1 MLYIGIDVGGS
12 SIKGGL
18 VNEDGTLLYKTSK
31 PIADKKDADSLVQLM
46 VELCNNI
53 LDYTETDIS
62 DIIWIGCGI
71 PGPCDKKQG
80 IIISTTNLG
89 FENFN
94 LSEALKE
101 HFDTQIFIGNDAS
114 CAALGECTS
123 GATKN
128 TSSSVILT
136 LGTGIGAGIILNNLI
151 YSGFNDIAGEL
162 GHTVIKVGGKQC
174 NCGKRGCFETYAS
187 ASALVEM
194 TQELAKDGNAKI
206 LELCNNNIDDIDGRT
221 IFEAVRQG
229 DAGAKTTLDEYI
241 EYLGTGVVNIIN
253 TFQPEMLVIGGG
265 LSNEGDDLLNPL
277 REYVMKNEFC
287 SKVCRTKIVRA
298 KLGNDAGIIGAA
310 MLGMR

>member
-12 SIKGGL
+12 SIKAGL

-31 PIADKKDADSLVQLM
+31 PISDSKDANSLVQIM
-46 VELCNNI
+46 VDLCNDI
-53 LDYTETDIS
+53 LKATETDIS

-71 PGPCDKKQG
+71 PGPCDKENG
-80 IIISTTNLG
+80 VIISTTNLG

-94 LSEALKE
+94 LSKE
-101 HFDTQIFIGNDAS
+101 LNKYFDTQIFIGNDAS
-114 CAALGECTS
+114 CAALGECIS

-128 TSSSVILT
+128 AKSSITLT
-136 LGTGIGAGIILNNLI
+136 LGTGIGAGIIFDNLI
-151 YSGFNDIAGEL
+151 YSGFNHIAGEL
-162 GHTVIKVGGKQC
+162 GHMVIKMDGKKC
-174 NCGKRGCFETYAS
+174 NCGRCGCFEAYAS

-194 TQELAKDGNAKI
+194 TKELALSGNKKI
-206 LELCNNNIDDIDGRT
+206 LELCDNDIEKIDGRT

-229 DAGAKTTLDEYI
+229 DSDAKAKLDEYI

-277 REYVMKNEFC
+277 RDYVSKNEFC
-287 SKVCRTKIVRA
+287 SKVNQTKIVGA